1 MKVGQNF
8 SDIDLDALPTMKLGR
23 KNLLDEKPEWLDLM
37 NSAKHKWVV
46 LESVENTPTNSS
58 RLRNRVTRI
67 NKACTE
73 RVMPYEFITRTNSEE
88 NVIAFLGKRKNFSD
102 RRIYKIVQ

>member
-1 MKVGQNF
+1 MKVGQTFN
-8 SDIDLDALPTMKLGR
+8 DIDLDALPTMKLGV

-46 LESVENTPTNSS
+46 LEKCNTPTNSS
-58 RLRNRVTRI
+58 RLRNEMTRI

-88 NVIAFLGKRKNFSD
+88 NVIAFLGKRKNFSI
-102 RRIYKIVQ
+102 RRIYKVVQ